1 MFLIQGSL
9 HEIEIDQAHASQV
22 MTYKRKLDAR
32 KSLQKRG
39 SILASTA
46 LVKSRKKRKDAAESV
61 LTKAQK
67 AIICAKNKAR
77 KELHKRG
84 VQARK
89 DKKARRILIQESQ
102 VLGSFIYPDA

>member
-1 MFLIQGSL
+1 MFLIRRSL

-32 KSLQKRG
+32 KSLQKGG

-46 LVKSRKKRKDAAESV
+46 LAKSRKKRRDAAESV

-67 AIICAKNKAR
+67 AIICAENKIR
-77 KELHKRG
+77 KELYKRE

-89 DKKARRILIQESQ
+89 DEKARCILIQES
-102 VLGSFIYPDA
+102 